1 MQEPLSILHIC
12 NYYFGSKVHVEL
24 FDHMIKLCPNMKVYA
39 AYSERTELKNLDR
52 EYLIA
57 NQDYRYIDRINFFN
71 KSKKIRDGLKKNI
84 NLKDIDIIH
93 AHTVFT
99 DGYVA
104 YKIYK
109 ELNIPYVVAVRNT
122 DINAFFKIYKN
133 TGKKILLN
141 AKKIVCLSEGYKK
154 RISKMFDNRTN
165 EIIKKKCIAIPNGID
180 DFWFNRPIKEK
191 EKNKEEL
198 TVITSA
204 NFDKNKNLEV
214 ILKAC
219 DILQQEQKIK
229 LFICGKLMYKNLQE
243 EISKR
248 SYIEYLGYIDKEAFA
263 EYLDKSD
270 VFVLLSHHETFGLV
284 YAEALSRGV
293 PVIYTKDEG
302 FDGQFKEGEVG
313 YSCYPND
320 FNSLKEKIK
329 QAIKINSIH
338 KFEINIFN
346 WSEIVGRYIK
356 IYKEVIK

>member
-39 AYSERTELKNLDR
+39 AYCERTKLKNLDR

-141 AKKIVCLSEGYKK
+141 AKKIVCLSEAYRK
-154 RISKMFDNRTN
+154 RILEFFDIDTK
-165 EIIKKKCIAIPNGID
+165 EIINRKCAVIPNGID
-180 DFWFNRPIKEK
+180 DFWFTYPKLDKRKK
-191 EKNKEEL
+191 KEEI
-198 TVITSA
+198 TIITSA

-219 DILQQEQKIK
+219 DMLKQEQKIK
-229 LFICGKLMYKNLQE
+229 LLVCGNLMYKEIYE
-243 EISKR
+243 EILKR
-248 SYIEYLGYIDKEAFA
+248 SYVEYLGFIDKKTFA
-263 EYLDKSD
+263 DYLDESD
-270 VFVLLSHHETFGLV
+270 VFVLLSYYETFGLV

-293 PVIYTKDEG
+293 PVIYTKNEG
-302 FDGQFKEGEVG
+302 FDEQFEEGKVG
-313 YSCYPND
+313 HSCNPND
-320 FNSLKEKIK
+320 YVKLKELIVLGKSKQIK
-329 QAIKINSIH
+329 SNMVSK
-338 KFEINIFN
+338 FN
-346 WSEIVGRYIK
+346 WSNISKEYIVNYREIIK
-356 IYKEVIK
+356 